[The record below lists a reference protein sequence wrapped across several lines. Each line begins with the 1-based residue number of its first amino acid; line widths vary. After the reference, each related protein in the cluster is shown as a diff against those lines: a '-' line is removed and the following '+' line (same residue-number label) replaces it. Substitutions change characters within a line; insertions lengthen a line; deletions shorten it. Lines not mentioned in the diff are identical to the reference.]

1 MDTQALVEAA
11 VSARI
16 LMLVFALGLRAS
28 FADATS
34 LTPD

>member
-1 MDTQALVEAA
+1 MDTQALVKAA
-11 VSARI
+11 VGARI
-16 LMLVFALGLRAS
+16 LIPVFALGLRAS